1 MTLQPELTAVQ
12 PLPGRSQSKSAGRQT
27 FEKWDSLSREV
38 QGKAS
43 LEEWAFINHFI
54 CTCTSKVPLK
64 NVGCKVRVRKP
75 QINEKTV
82 V

>member
-1 MTLQPELTAVQ
+1 MTLQPELTSMQ
-12 PLPGRSQSKSAGRQT
+12 PLPGRSKSKSAGGQT
-27 FEKWDSLSREV
+27 FEKWDSLSRGV

-54 CTCTSKVPLK
+54 FTCTGKVPLK
-64 NVGCKVRVRKP
+64 NVGCKVHVRKT